1 MRKKQEN
8 NSNQI
13 TEFQEEYY
21 KFLSDNDIDVRE
33 VGPYNKIKNDERTN
47 QPTVSLEDTRGV
59 LKDYKTQ
66 TPNGLQYTDV
76 IYTAYQNQERLPL
89 RAKFKSYD
97 LLGNMYLNHFNET
110 ATYISNALLVNII
123 DAFGRHYYSFTDEL
137 VFQIYQDIYD
147 SVYRELLQS
156 PLYSNA
162 RSLIVISNSIS
173 GGLEYYM
180 SQIHP
185 DLVIRITNRVF
196 SSLNK
201 RLPFSVNSLS
211 LSFTNDF
218 IKDEDQDRRDNFM
231 EEFPKFQTF
240 MAVEIMNIISLTLS
254 SDAVDMQLMK
264 LFSDLVYIASISEN
278 ELNDGID
285 TISFYKG

>member
-13 TEFQEEYY
+13 TPFQEEYY

-47 QPTVSLEDTRGV
+47 QPLVSLEDTRGV

-89 RAKFKSYD
+89 RAKFKSCDLIYD
-97 LLGNMYLNHFNET
+97 MYLNHFNET
-110 ATYISNALLVNII
+110 VTYISNALLINIVN
-123 DAFGRHYYSFTDEL
+123 DFCHYYSFTDEMI
-137 VFQIYQDIYD
+137 FEIYQDIYNSIR
-147 SVYRELLQS
+147 SVLLNS
-156 PLYSNA
+156 PLYGNI
-162 RSLIVISNSIS
+162 RSLISISDTIS
-173 GGLEYYM
+173 GGTEYYM

-185 DLVIRITNRVF
+185 DLIIRITNRVF

-285 TISFYKG
+285 TIPF